1 MKEILVPARAGKY
14 AVGAFEF
21 WSFDSAQAVVSAA
34 EAAGMPVILQ
44 AGLLESHYAGGLDI
58 LSLIARR
65 VAEKAR
71 IPIALH
77 LDHAETI
84 GLVQEAIDTG
94 FTSVMIDTSS
104 LPFEENIA
112 TTMQVVAMAK
122 PKGVTVEAELGR
134 LATAEGGAAAAEE
147 AQTDPE
153 EARLFVE
160 RTGIDALAVAIGTAH
175 GAYRFPPRINIPRLK
190 EIAAAVAIPLVL
202 HGGSGT
208 PAPAVAEA
216 IKNGIAKVNIC
227 TDLITAYGVRAVEL
241 SGTPDFKYSVA
252 SYFQET
258 KNAARELA
266 SQKIRQFAGA
276 GGGTLAVG

>member
-44 AGLLESHYAGGLDI
+44 AGVLETQYAGGLDI

-65 VAEKAR
+65 VAEKAK

-84 GLVQEAIDTG
+84 GLIREAIDAG
-94 FTSVMIDTSS
+94 FTSVMIDTSA
-104 LPFEENIA
+104 LPFEEN
-112 TTMQVVAMAK
+112 VAVTQEVAALAK

-134 LATAEGGAAAAEE
+134 LATTEGAAADAEE

-153 EARLFVE
+153 EARIFVE

-175 GAYRFPPRINIPRLK
+175 GAYRFPPKINIPRLK
-190 EIAAAVAIPLVL
+190 EIAAVVAIPLVL

-208 PAPAVAEA
+208 PEDAVTGA
-216 IKNGIAKVNIC
+216 IQNGIAKINIC
-227 TDLITAYGVRAVEL
+227 TDLITAYGVRAAEL

-266 SQKIRQFAGA
+266 SRKIRQFARPG
-276 GGGTLAVG
+276 

>member
-1 MKEILVPARAGKY
+1 MPLTTMKEILVPARAGKY

-34 EAAGMPVILQ
+34 ETVGMPVILQ
-44 AGLLESHYAGGLDI
+44 AGFLETDYAGGLDI

-71 IPIALH
+71 IPVALH
-77 LDHAETI
+77 LDHAEKI
-84 GLVQEAIDTG
+84 GLVRDAIDAG
-94 FTSVMIDTSS
+94 FTSVMIDSS
-104 LPFEENIA
+104 ALPFEENIA
-112 TTMQVVAMAK
+112 ATLEVVAMAK
-122 PKGVTVEAELGR
+122 LKGVTVEAELGR
-134 LATAEGGAAAAEE
+134 LATSEGGATAEE

-175 GAYRFPPRINIPRLK
+175 GAYRFPPKINIPRLK
-190 EIAAAVAIPLVL
+190 EIAAVVDIPLVL

-208 PAPAVAEA
+208 PADAIAGA
-216 IKNGIAKVNIC
+216 IKNGVAKINIC

-258 KNAARELA
+258 RKAGQELA
-266 SQKIRQFAGA
+266 LQKIRQFAQ
-276 GGGTLAVG
+276 VH

>member
-34 EAAGMPVILQ
+34 ETADMPVILQ
-44 AGLLESHYAGGLDI
+44 AGLLETQYAGGLDI

-71 IPIALH
+71 IPVALH

-84 GLVQEAIDTG
+84 GLVQAAIDAG
-94 FTSVMIDTSS
+94 FTSVMIDTSA
-104 LPFEENIA
+104 LPFEENVAA
-112 TTMQVVAMAK
+112 TREVVAMAK

-134 LATAEGGAAAAEE
+134 LATTEGGATADAEE
-147 AQTDPE
+147 SQTDPE
-153 EARLFVE
+153 EARIFVE

-175 GAYRFPPRINIPRLK
+175 GAYRFPPKINIPRLK
-190 EIAAAVAIPLVL
+190 EIAAVVAIPLVL

-208 PAPAVAEA
+208 PPAAVTGA
-216 IKNGIAKVNIC
+216 IQNGIAKINIC
-227 TDLITAYGVRAVEL
+227 TDLITAYGVRAAEL
-241 SGTPDFKYSVA
+241 AGTPDFKYSVA

-266 SQKIRQFAGA
+266 SRKIRQFARPG
-276 GGGTLAVG
+276 